1 MAPNPIVRSLDSIA
15 TSFPFFAK
23 DQVLTC
29 DQLNQL
35 AQYLDD
41 GERLTRVRLLGV
53 GLVSGL
59 RLSGND
65 KALTLSA
72 GIGITTDGDLIH
84 CEAARRFDQWKPYDQ
99 SYPAYAPFY
108 KGASAAGEMYPAVEL
123 LPHGFSDPLAKP
135 LSALPGYR
143 LAGAV
148 AVLLVESHH
157 QSPELCTGTGC
168 DNKGGTQVNTLRLVL
183 VDSAA
188 ADRFKEQI
196 TLPGD
201 IWAQLPELAA
211 ERAMVTSAV
220 ATSQALAGVYRT
232 VCSAISARLGTA
244 LKQLWSVGR
253 SFLLEVFPSDP
264 TAAWVNRLA
273 EGNAEFAAN
282 DANIQYY
289 YDYLKD
295 VVETFNALRDNLFGE
310 ITWPLPDLASFPK
323 HLLLGSILS
332 PSGSE
337 LYRTRFYPSPLTSRT
352 VDTPRRARF
361 LARKLDALLGGFLV
375 TRVANHGICVT
386 PSRFEDASLEERA
399 LPFYYTASVCKSWSY
414 RLHMRGQDGE
424 GYSYHAADNGAKG
437 SAAAPLTYQIG
448 HLPFYR
454 VEGHQGQDIS
464 EVMSSLQAQ
473 IKSNNL
479 PFAVAAVLIGTD
491 LGRVFRPGVFYT
503 DLHRVHYL
511 LRQDAIRQ
519 LDEVKT
525 FSQGLLDKVIVAAKS
540 ATIDTPPQQSP
551 TYYQDLAASQHRL
564 IASKVA
570 SAQAKLSRTYSQFL
584 ADPTWKQ
591 DLSDVMQYGGSL
603 KRGLGKILQTDYNTP
618 IDSVIAST
626 HFDWLDG
633 IEAILAQREKEAR
646 ARRVFTNFVDRH
658 PQIEHFAG
666 VVRGGTLVLVHD
678 ESGRVVADF
687 MLPYIFAELDESEDD
702 QSGLAPAQIRP
713 IELLQN
719 SLTLQ
724 RSRDSFVSHQI
735 LSQLQPV
742 LDDKLATQLEF
753 VKSGIEAMQ
762 SVVQTT
768 LRARELRYSYKDV
781 VLGRLVQNAQSWRAT
796 VDSLYP
802 IIASPGSTP
811 EQVKAARN
819 QVSQAEA
826 QLVQAL
832 QNLAGFLD
840 NDRIEF
846 TSGSDGAYATE
857 ELSRSTLALSD
868 AARQTVVKTLGQVKS
883 ANLKQ
888 VLGRFIG

>member
-1 MAPNPIVRSLDSIA
+1 
-15 TSFPFFAK
+15 
-23 DQVLTC
+23 
-29 DQLNQL
+29 
-35 AQYLDD
+35 
-41 GERLTRVRLLGV
+41 
-53 GLVSGL
+53 
-59 RLSGND
+59 
-65 KALTLSA
+65 
-72 GIGITTDGDLIH
+72 
-84 CEAARRFDQWKPYDQ
+84 
-99 SYPAYAPFY
+99 
-108 KGASAAGEMYPAVEL
+108 
-123 LPHGFSDPLAKP
+123 
-135 LSALPGYR
+135 
-143 LAGAV
+143 
-148 AVLLVESHH
+148 
-157 QSPELCTGTGC
+157 
-168 DNKGGTQVNTLRLVL
+168 
-183 VDSAA
+183 
-188 ADRFKEQI
+188 
-196 TLPGD
+196 
-201 IWAQLPELAA
+201 
-211 ERAMVTSAV
+211 
-220 ATSQALAGVYRT
+220 
-232 VCSAISARLGTA
+232 
-244 LKQLWSVGR
+244 
-253 SFLLEVFPSDP
+253 
-264 TAAWVNRLA
+264 
-273 EGNAEFAAN
+273 
-282 DANIQYY
+282 
-289 YDYLKD
+289 
-295 VVETFNALRDNLFGE
+295 
-310 ITWPLPDLASFPK
+310 
-323 HLLLGSILS
+323 
-332 PSGSE
+332 
-337 LYRTRFYPSPLTSRT
+337 
-352 VDTPRRARF
+352 
-361 LARKLDALLGGFLV
+361 
-375 TRVANHGICVT
+375 
-386 PSRFEDASLEERA
+386 
-399 LPFYYTASVCKSWSY
+399 
-414 RLHMRGQDGE
+414 
-424 GYSYHAADNGAKG
+424 
-437 SAAAPLTYQIG
+437 
-448 HLPFYR
+448 
-454 VEGHQGQDIS
+454 
-464 EVMSSLQAQ
+464 
-473 IKSNNL
+473 
-479 PFAVAAVLIGTD
+479 
-491 LGRVFRPGVFYT
+491 
-503 DLHRVHYL
+503 
-511 LRQDAIRQ
+511 
-519 LDEVKT
+519 
-525 FSQGLLDKVIVAAKS
+525 
-540 ATIDTPPQQSP
+540 
-551 TYYQDLAASQHRL
+551 
-564 IASKVA
+564 
-570 SAQAKLSRTYSQFL
+570 
-584 ADPTWKQ
+584 
-591 DLSDVMQYGGSL
+591 MQYGGSL